1 VSGEERRDGTRS
13 DTKYSTDRRGTD
25 GVFSRRRVLAVAGVA
40 ATAGCSALQGVAEE
54 SALTAEPAAVPDA
67 AADAAGYE
75 FVNARPVTVTRT
87 VEAGEASRE
96 VEVTNQVTRY
106 EKTLDL
112 GVLGEARLGV
122 VAGIASP
129 AVEVGGRTLNPI
141 GDDSNRQLVEMI
153 AGRYS
158 GLEVTGREN
167 RRRIEFLG
175 AQERET
181 TFAGTAT
188 FEPADGSSVDVNILF
203 EVVKG
208 RSEADFV
215 IGFGAYPRSL
225 PGESDDVLAMLSAFE
240 HPADV

>member
-1 VSGEERRDGTRS
+1 VL
-13 DTKYSTDRRGTD
+13 
-25 GVFSRRRVLAVAGVA
+25 SRRRVLAAAGVA
-40 ATAGCSALQGVAEE
+40 ATAGCSTLQNVAEE
-54 SALTAEPAAVPDA
+54 SSLTAEPAAVPTT

-75 FVNARPVTVTRT
+75 FVDARPVTVTRT
-87 VEAGEASRE
+87 VEAGDASRD

-112 GVLGEARLGV
+112 GVLGEAKLGV
-122 VAGIASP
+122 VAGISSP

-141 GDDSNRQLVEMI
+141 GDDSNRQLVELI

-158 GLEVTGREN
+158 GLEVTGRQE

-181 TFAGTAT
+181 TFTGTAT
-188 FEPADGSSVDVNILF
+188 FEPADGASVELDVLF